1 MPDPRYKKLAEVLTG
16 YSTALKR
23 GDTVLFDVTDT
34 PDAFAVELARAAR
47 RRGATP
53 LIETRSG
60 RIVREMLMDTSEQH
74 ARTVRDVELHRMKT
88 VSYTHLTLPTILLV

>member
-1 MPDPRYKKLAEVLTG
+1 MSDPRYKKLAEVLTG

-34 PDAFAVELARAAR
+34 PDAFAVELVRAAR

-53 LIETRSG
+53 LVETRSS
-60 RIVREMLMDTSEQH
+60 RVIREMLMDTDEKH
-74 ARTVRDVELHRMKT
+74 VKTIRNIELSRMK
-88 VSYTHLTLPTILLV
+88 